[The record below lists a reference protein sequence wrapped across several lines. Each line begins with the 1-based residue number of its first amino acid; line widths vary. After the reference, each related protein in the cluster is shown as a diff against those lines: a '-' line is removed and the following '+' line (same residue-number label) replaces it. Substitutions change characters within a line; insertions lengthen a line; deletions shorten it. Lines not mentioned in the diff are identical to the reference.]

1 MTETVLAILGII
13 ATATPVEIEQ
23 TQQAFANEI
32 SDNLL
37 APMEIEIEDDRRL
50 RRSRV
55 INMGEYFRV
64 MRNDDEVDDGR
75 HD

>member
-1 MTETVLAILGII
+1 MTETVLALLGI
-13 ATATPVEIEQ
+13 AAMATPMEIEQ

-37 APMEIEIEDDRRL
+37 APMEIEIGDDRRP

-64 MRNDDEVDDGR
+64 MQNDEEVDDGTE
-75 HD
+75 